1 MSHSNKIII
10 LSPFVFFFFLKKK
23 ECHGDSKVRKSIGKF
38 NKMKKE
44 KKRGKNQINP
54 STSVYAIFM
63 SWLMDMD
70 I

>member
-1 MSHSNKIII
+1 
-10 LSPFVFFFFLKKK
+10 
-23 ECHGDSKVRKSIGKF
+23 VRKSIGKF
-38 NKMKKE
+38 NKMKEE